1 MTGGKIRYN
10 MALLAANVL
19 FGANFS
25 FYVSLTRYYL
35 NFEQIFMLQVLTA
48 AAFFIPFA
56 ILSRRSYRIT
66 VEDFG
71 SIFIVALLV
80 IYGWMYL
87 LLWGASCTSPI
98 DASTIATLGPVFT
111 LIIARIV
118 QPQKTS
124 WVRLT
129 GIVIALAGAAALLV
143 DKGESLLG
151 SNTEAFGNAL
161 VLCAVISIAAN
172 TVLIKPQLQR
182 YGALTVMGWYYII
195 GFAMV
200 APFFWVE
207 IDGLNLLRLPWGA
220 LAELLYI
227 LIFGTVLP
235 MWLLYLGSAHLSS
248 LHTALYRY
256 MQPVVATCL
265 SLLRGQNNIDRT
277 NIVGASLIFVGII
290 LVASGNLRRRPAT
303 ERRADNRGG

>member
-1 MTGGKIRYN
+1 MEGGKIKYN
-10 MALLAANVL
+10 LALLAANVL

-35 NFEQIFMLQVLTA
+35 SFEQIFMLQVLVA

-66 VEDFG
+66 IEDFG

-98 DASTIATLGPVFT
+98 DASTIATLGPAFT

-118 QPQKTS
+118 RPQSTQ
-124 WVRLT
+124 WERIL
-129 GIVIALAGAAALLV
+129 GIIIALAGAGTLLV
-143 DKGESLLG
+143 DKGETLMS
-151 SNTEAFGNAL
+151 SDTKAFGNAL
-161 VLCAVISIAAN
+161 VLCAVICIAAN

-200 APFFWVE
+200 APFFWSE
-207 IDGLNLLRLPWGA
+207 IDGLNLLHLPWGA

-227 LIFGTVLP
+227 LILGTVLP
-235 MWLLYLGSAHLSS
+235 MWLLYLGSAHLST

-256 MQPVVATCL
+256 VQPIVATCL
-265 SLLRGQNNIDRT
+265 SLMRGQNNIDRT
-277 NIVGASLIFVGII
+277 NIIGASLIFVGII
-290 LVASGNLRRRPAT
+290 LVVSDDLLHRRSAKGAID
-303 ERRADNRGG
+303 RRG